1 MAGASVSEQVSAG
14 EGKDGAVRSGR
25 TLMLTSGKWGA
36 VALGGGVAG
45 EITMMPVKA

>member
-1 MAGASVSEQVSAG
+1 MSAG
-14 EGKDGAVRSGR
+14 KGEDGAARSGR

-36 VALGGGVAG
+36 VALGGGEAG